1 MKRTPGVSIETE
13 DTWRL
18 NWKIWYGDTRIWAAG
33 PENYGGIFEGAK
45 LDEQLSD
52 TEKRIGEPDFWSN
65 QAEAQQVMQRRRRLE
80 EDRALQQSLRQ
91 RADDIGVLIEWANA
105 GEDVSVDLERSLDDL
120 QHEVEAAETK
130 KMLGGEHDRANA
142 IVTIHP
148 GAGGTESQDW
158 AEMLLRMYLKWI
170 ERRGFKREIIDYQ
183 PGDEAGLKSV
193 TLLLTGDYAFGLM
206 MAEAGVHRLVRI
218 SPFDQAA
225 RRHTSFASVFVWPE
239 LPEDADI
246 EIDEKDLRIDT
257 YRSSGAGGQH
267 VNVTD
272 SAVRIT
278 HLPTGMVVSCQN
290 ERSQHKNRA
299 SAMKVLKSRLFDLKL
314 KEQQAKLDH
323 IAGAKKDIGF
333 GSQIRSYVLQ
343 PYQMIKDHRTKMEVG
358 DIHRVLDGDLDPFI
372 KTYLMQKASGTLGAP
387 AAAEEE

>member
-1 MKRTPGVSIETE
+1 
-13 DTWRL
+13 
-18 NWKIWYGDTRIWAAG
+18 
-33 PENYGGIFEGAK
+33 
-45 LDEQLSD
+45 
-52 TEKRIGEPDFWSN
+52 
-65 QAEAQQVMQRRRRLE
+65 MQRRRRLE
-80 EDRALQQSLRQ
+80 EDQALRQSLTR
-91 RADDIGVLIEWANA
+91 RADDLGVLIEWANA
-105 GEDVSVDLERSLDDL
+105 GEDVGADLARSLDEL
-120 QHEVEAAETK
+120 QAEVEAAETK
-130 KMLGGEHDRANA
+130 KMLGGEHDRTNA

-158 AEMLLRMYLKWI
+158 AEMLLRMYLKWA
-170 ERRGFKREIIDYQ
+170 ERRGFTREVIDYQ
-183 PGDEAGLKSV
+183 PAEEAGIKSATF
-193 TLLLTGDYAFGLM
+193 TLSGDYAFGLM
-206 MAEAGVHRLVRI
+206 AAEAGVHRLVRI

-239 LPEDADI
+239 LPEDVDI

-272 SAVRIT
+272 SAVRLT
-278 HLPTGMVVSCQN
+278 HIPTGIVVSCQN
-290 ERSQHKNRA
+290 ERSQHKNRS

-314 KEQQAKLDH
+314 KAQQQRLEQ

-358 DIHRVLDGDLDPFI
+358 DVNRVLDGDLDPFI
-372 KTYLMQKASGTLGAP
+372 KTYLMQKASGTLGA
-387 AAAEEE
+387 AAADEE

>member
-1 MKRTPGVSIETE
+1 MNS
-13 DTWRL
+13 
-18 NWKIWYGDTRIWAAG
+18 KIWSSDTTTWDAG
-33 PENYGGIFEGAK
+33 LRNCGGIFEGAR
-45 LDEQLSD
+45 LDEELAGL
-52 TEKRIGEPDFWSN
+52 EKRIGEPDFWSN
-65 QAEAQQVMQRRRRLE
+65 QAEAQKVMQRRRRLE
-80 EDRALQQSLRQ
+80 EDQALQQSLRR
-91 RADDIGVLIEWANA
+91 RADDLGVLIEWANA
-105 GEDVSVDLERSLDDL
+105 GEDVGADLERGLDEL
-120 QHEVEAAETK
+120 QQEVDAAETR

-158 AEMLLRMYLKWI
+158 AEMLLRMYLKWT
-170 ERRGFKREIIDYQ
+170 ERRGFKREVIDYQ
-183 PGDEAGLKSV
+183 PGDDAGIKSA

-206 MAEAGVHRLVRI
+206 AAEAGVHRLVRI

-239 LPEDADI
+239 LPEDVDLG
-246 EIDEKDLRIDT
+246 IDEKDLRIDT

-278 HLPTGMVVSCQN
+278 HIPTGIVVSCQN
-290 ERSQHKNRA
+290 ERSQHKNRS

-314 KEQQAKLDH
+314 KEQQAKLEQ
-323 IAGAKKDIGF
+323 IAGAKKEIGF

-343 PYQMIKDHRTKMEVG
+343 PYQMIKDHRTKLEVG
-358 DIHRVLDGDLDPFI
+358 DVNRVLDGDLDPFI

-387 AAAEEE
+387 APADED